1 MEAAGFA
8 FAVVGMFQ
16 TCIKGY
22 TIVSD
27 ARNAPRDGQEAAR
40 RIDIESSVLHGW
52 GEHFNV
58 KGEPSESNEKLKVYL
73 GKGRTF
79 DGVFSALCAITETF
93 INVRRMSEKYG
104 IVFNYKR
111 RRGEVRDSQCKG
123 YQSCADEIVP
133 RGWTY
138 RRTWKIYLVDAI
150 RPQGALL
157 EESHPPMP

>member
-1 MEAAGFA
+1 MEVAGFA

-16 TCIKGY
+16 TCIQGY

-52 GEHFNV
+52 GEHFNIE
-58 KGEPSESNEKLKVYL
+58 GEPSEHNEKLKVYL

-79 DGVFSALCAITETF
+79 DGVFSALCAISETF

-111 RRGEVRDSQCKG
+111 RRGEVRYPEHLRNRNHAHD
-123 YQSCADEIVP
+123 IVF
-133 RGWTY
+133 RG
-138 RRTWKIYLVDAI
+138 
-150 RPQGALL
+150 
-157 EESHPPMP
+157 